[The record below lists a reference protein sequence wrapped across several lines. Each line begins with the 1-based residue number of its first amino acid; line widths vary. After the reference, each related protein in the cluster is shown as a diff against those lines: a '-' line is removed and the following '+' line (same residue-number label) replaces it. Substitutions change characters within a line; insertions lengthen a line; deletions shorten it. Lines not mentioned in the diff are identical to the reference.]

1 MEQLEADIA
10 RLEQTKAKLVESL
23 NNGGSHEELAK
34 WSKQIEEI
42 TDSQAEKEMRWLEL
56 SENA

>member
-1 MEQLEADIA
+1 MEIKKNQ
-10 RLEQTKAKLVESL
+10 LVENL
-23 NNGGSHEELAK
+23 NNGGSHAELAQ

-42 TDSQAEKEMRWLEL
+42 TDSQANKEMRWLEL

>member
-10 RLEQTKAKLVESL
+10 KLEQTKSKLVENL